1 MDRSKIPPILQEV
14 SGVTALLLGGLV
26 LGLLYFLAKRFA
38 THLRRRK
45 IISSHGCKA
54 PPKFPVW
61 DPVFG
66 LDVTYKNIRAHGRKQ
81 ILSMRRSQHEVYGM
95 THSTRIASIST
106 ISTIEP
112 ENMKAVLST
121 NFKDF
126 GVGLPRRRAFSPIGK
141 QSALLV
147 DGLEWEHS
155 RALLRPSF
163 SKGHVG
169 DLETLETHV
178 QHLIET
184 IPQDGSTVDLAERF
198 LRYTADV
205 TTELIFG
212 ESIFSLP
219 HPEAFG
225 GDLMK
230 AFRDLQL
237 GVERRFILGKFANIV
252 PQRAFYRSV
261 KKVHAYADSHVDR
274 TVQQRVLQ
282 KNTEKDEIEENGKH
296 VFLRELAKL
305 TDDRLM
311 IRDQLLGMFI
321 AGRDTT
327 AALLSN
333 LFFEFARN
341 PDVWQRLHEEVA
353 HFEGRRPTLNELKRL
368 KYLSFCLNESQT
380 IHLSRLDSLLTSEC
394 DSTSRISRNSG
405 SLPHCSQ

>member
-1 MDRSKIPPILQEV
+1 MKGRSIIPPKLQEV
-14 SGVTALLLGGLV
+14 SGVTALLVGGLV
-26 LGLLYFLAKRFA
+26 LGLLYFAARRFA
-38 THLRRRK
+38 THLRRRN
-45 IISSHGCKA
+45 IILSHGCKA

-66 LDVTYKNIRAHGRKQ
+66 LDVMYKIIKARSRKQ
-81 ILSMRRSQHEVYGM
+81 LLSMRRSQHEVYGM
-95 THSTRIASIST
+95 THSTRIGSIPT

-126 GVGLPRRRAFSPIGK
+126 GVGLPRRRAFSPLGK
-141 QSALLV
+141 QAALLV
-147 DGLEWEHS
+147 DGQEWKHS
-155 RALLRPSF
+155 RSLLKPSF
-163 SKGHVG
+163 SRSHVG

-178 QHLIET
+178 QNLIET
-184 IPQDGSTVDLAERF
+184 IPLDGSTVDLEERF

-230 AFRDLQL
+230 AFRDAQL
-237 GVERRFILGKFANIV
+237 GIERRFIRGKFADLV
-252 PQRAFYRSV
+252 PQRALYRSV
-261 KKVHAYADSHVDR
+261 KKVHAYTDSHVER
-274 TVQQRVLQ
+274 AIQQRLSQ
-282 KNTEKDEIEENGKH
+282 KGTEKDEVEENGKH

-333 LFFEFARN
+333 LFFVFARN
-341 PDVWQRLHEEVA
+341 PDVWQRLHEEFA
-353 HFEGRRPTLNELKRL
+353 HLEGRRPTLDELKKL
-368 KYLSFCLNESQT
+368 KYLSFCVNES
-380 IHLSRLDSLLTSEC
+380 
-394 DSTSRISRNSG
+394 
-405 SLPHCSQ
+405 

>member
-1 MDRSKIPPILQEV
+1 MKNRSIILPKLQEV
-14 SGVTALLLGGLV
+14 SGVTALLLAGLV
-26 LGLLYFLAKRFA
+26 LGLLYLVAHRFA

-45 IISSHGCKA
+45 IILSHGCKA
-54 PPKFPVW
+54 PPKFPMW

-66 LDVTYKNIRAHGRKQ
+66 LDVMYKIIQARSRKLL
-81 ILSMRRSQHEVYGM
+81 LSMRRSHHEVYGM
-95 THSTRIASIST
+95 THLTRIGGIPT

-126 GVGLPRRRAFSPIGK
+126 GVGLPRRRAFSPLGK
-141 QSALLV
+141 QGALLL
-147 DGLEWEHS
+147 DGLEWKHS
-155 RALLRPSF
+155 RSLLKPSF
-163 SKGHVG
+163 SRSHVG

-178 QHLIET
+178 QNLIET

-230 AFRDLQL
+230 AFQDAQL
-237 GVERRFILGKFANIV
+237 GIERRFIRGKFADLV

-261 KKVHAYADSHVDR
+261 KKVHAYADSHVER
-274 TVQQRVLQ
+274 AVQQRLSQ
-282 KNTEKDEIEENGKH
+282 KDTEKDEVENNGKH
-296 VFLRELAKL
+296 VLSRELAKL
-305 TDDRLM
+305 TDDRLV
-311 IRDQLLGMFI
+311 IRDQLLSMFI

-333 LFFEFARN
+333 LFFVFARN

-353 HFEGRRPTLNELKRL
+353 HLEGRRPTLDELKKL
-368 KYLSFCLNESQT
+368 KYLSFCVNES
-380 IHLSRLDSLLTSEC
+380 
-394 DSTSRISRNSG
+394 
-405 SLPHCSQ
+405 